1 MNAPA
6 DPAFAERCRES
17 FGRQKAMALIGAILA
32 VVEPGYVKVALPFRD
47 DLTQQKGYVH
57 GGILGMIADTACGYS
72 AFSLM
77 PAGCSLVTVE
87 YKMNILAPGLGSLVA
102 KGEVVKPGRTLTVA
116 RAEVYADDGKHVAT
130 MLQTLMMLANTA
142 DTPCIRCA
150 STTARRL
157 RCCARARSPSRRR
170 KSHRA
175 PRTST
180 NRTSSRTTCGAS
192 SAASGFS
199 ASRSRRS
206 TAGPPWA
213 ISP

>member
-17 FGRQKAMALIGAILA
+17 FGRQKAMALIGAALA
-32 VVEPGYVKVALPFRD
+32 VVEPGYVEVALPFRD

-87 YKMNILAPGLGSLVA
+87 YKMNILAPGRGSLVA
-102 KGEVVKPGRTLTVA
+102 KGAVVKPGRTLTVA

-142 DTPCIRCA
+142 DTP
-150 STTARRL
+150 
-157 RCCARARSPSRRR
+157 
-170 KSHRA
+170 
-175 PRTST
+175 
-180 NRTSSRTTCGAS
+180 
-192 SAASGFS
+192 
-199 ASRSRRS
+199 
-206 TAGPPWA
+206 
-213 ISP
+213 